1 MQCLWQQEDRTN
13 VKDIIFE
20 AYLIEDDVF
29 YLNTNIKKNKDDVSH
44 INTNSLK
51 ISRNQFTFNN
61 IVVTLIFHVI
71 DKLEIMMP
79 CSLFEEENS
88 TNSLRTNRTSNSHI
102 YT

>member
-1 MQCLWQQEDRTN
+1 MQCLRHRQDQTN

-20 AYLIEDDVF
+20 VYLIEDDVF

-51 ISRNQFTFNN
+51 ISRNQYTFNN

-71 DKLEIMMP
+71 DKPEKLK
-79 CSLFEEENS
+79 S
-88 TNSLRTNRTSNSHI
+88 
-102 YT
+102 